1 MMVVVIAL
9 VVVGIAL
16 WVWRQSAQ
24 QRATAPPGPLT
35 NLVDQGLDLLAQ
47 FYPSRPLSRRALP
60 RRLLRAAEH
69 TVTVGVSGVVLV
81 PTRIR
86 IAVNPDDLEPF
97 TEAME
102 WLQRDV
108 AEALRLKATANGWVV
123 PAGPHIEIVADDDR
137 PVRLPRAVGRI
148 DAFRADDVRTLHRTP
163 PPPPPPSDDV
173 GAPAL
178 APGPDADGASPTPP
192 PSPSQPE
199 AEAEHT
205 AMTSIGVAPDGPYPG
220 FDLPTVAEGVSIHL
234 RLVSLTSQ
242 PDTGE
247 RDRNVLLVS
256 TAEPLVVGR
265 SREADLQLKDRQ
277 VSARHCTLAVDPDTH
292 TVVVRDQGSTNGTFV
307 DDQRVDEATLTTGTT
322 LRVGAVS
329 WRVELDQVTG

>member
-1 MMVVVIAL
+1 MMVVAIL
-9 VVVGIAL
+9 VVVVGVGFVL
-16 WVWRQSAQ
+16 WRKSTQR
-24 QRATAPPGPLT
+24 RATAPPGPLT
-35 NLVDQGLDLLAQ
+35 NLADQGLDLLAQ

-86 IAVNPDDLEPF
+86 IAVNPADLEPF

-102 WLQRDV
+102 WLRRDV
-108 AEALRLKATANGWVV
+108 AEALRLKADANGWVV
-123 PAGPHIEIVADDDR
+123 PVGPHIEIVADEDR

-148 DAFRADDVRTLHRTP
+148 DAFRPEEGGTRRWSSPQGDVPHE
-163 PPPPPPSDDV
+163 
-173 GAPAL
+173 
-178 APGPDADGASPTPP
+178 PGPAHEDDRATPTPP
-192 PSPSQPE
+192 PSASAPAVE
-199 AEAEHT
+199 AEPENT
-205 AMTSIGVAPDGPYPG
+205 GKTSIGVAADGPYPG

-234 RLVSLTSQ
+234 RLVSLASQ

-247 RDRNVLLVS
+247 RDLNVLLVS

-265 SREADLQLKDRQ
+265 SREADLQVKDRQ
-277 VSARHCTLAVDPDTH
+277 VSARHCALAIDLEAH

-322 LRVGAVS
+322 LRVGSVS